1 MFHSYFRAISS
12 PPPGCVINL
21 SVNTF
26 VPCIWVQPVAGN
38 GHATRLL
45 ARDYVASRYLYV
57 AMSTWPEGNG
67 HVTLYY
73 LSFVS
78 E

>member
-45 ARDYVASRYLYV
+45 ARDYVASRYSLCSDEHV
-57 AMSTWPEGNG
+57 AGR
-67 HVTLYY
+67 
-73 LSFVS
+73 
-78 E
+78 